1 MTEPGFRFG
10 TLVQLHGLK
19 EPVVDEEALEKGKKV
34 DVNGMV
40 GQLIE
45 YSENFAKCKIA
56 TNGGHIVNVSTD
68 NIRAQES
75 VDLGDGCD
83 LFVGPMSK
91 EDVTAAE
98 ILNRLTIQGYASIKS
113 FRSEKTCDD
122 LKKVAEKLDYS
133 RTPEAFEHYYLGRD
147 STALSSLVDFE
158 SPVTSPEVLK
168 SALKSEESAMT
179 ELGLTIGPMLYEMY
193 GVDAPNRTNIM
204 VRKTF
209 ESEEAE
215 MDYPL
220 APEPTPAESEAF
232 AALMKRR
239 RLCMMQFLGPFAGT
253 LTLIPKEHSD
263 GEEIVIETKP
273 NTMVIFL
280 TEQFHYGF
288 TCSEGETLVLQMWFL
303 SPRPQFSIDN
313 FFGNSDM
320 FSNES
325 TSKLSDPEGD
335 AVVCTGLG
343 TTLGGDAHDHKC
355 YWLVMNKAAVDTSC
369 QAPISRWDV
378 ETYCDFS
385 SMNGAMSQG
394 KAYTAHFGYIDGIEL
409 FDARFF
415 GISPNEAGSM
425 DPNQR
430 KVLETYYV
438 ALNMGGYDIKE
449 LQRTPQHIGVFV
461 GVSGSEWQMVD
472 HPQDCGCGTSEAII
486 SNRFNF
492 ALNLKGP
499 SQTINTACSAGLV
512 ATHTAKLHLLFRNYD
527 PCVGVLGGGT
537 QMALSP
543 GPFIGCCMGTMLSF
557 LGRSFTYD
565 VTADGYMRGEG
576 TSCGFFTY
584 KQYTNE
590 CFSVLAGSD
599 VNQDGRSASLTA
611 PNGPSQEKCARAAM
625 RECWF
630 TAVDVDCAECHG
642 TGTALGDPIE
652 VGAFRRVHTMP
663 QKRELPVG
671 LTSSKS
677 NQGHLE
683 GGAGIAGF
691 IKAILQTYHC
701 ELSPNVHL
709 RERNPHL
716 DLEGFPNLIL
726 SECVT
731 TTHNSSATGV
741 NSFGFGGTNAHA
753 ISYGRNTATSRNAV
767 AKDMRPLAMKRI
779 REAPA
784 PLLAVLADNPEEWE
798 TSGMPLTGGR
808 GVKYQVEFKPSGET
822 LWRELLDLTAD
833 RVLGRPYLSGTF
845 NGWEMTEMAE
855 DLSVPDLYTV
865 EVTIGETGQELV
877 QVVVDED
884 LDQVFYPPAQ
894 RCRNRTSKVI
904 GPQAIDE
911 NLQREDATWCLEG
924 AVGDTY
930 RVEFYSHKSSR
941 SLSWIKVK
949 L

>member
-1 MTEPGFRFG
+1 MPQPGFRYG
-10 TLVQLHGLK
+10 TLVQLHGIK
-19 EPVVDEEALEKGKKV
+19 EPLVDEEASEKGKTV

-40 GQLIE
+40 AQLIE
-45 YSENFAKCKIA
+45 YFEDFTKCKVA
-56 TNGGHIVNVSTD
+56 TVDGHIVSVSVE
-68 NIRAQES
+68 NIRAQDS
-75 VDLGDGCD
+75 VDLDGCD

-91 EDVTAAE
+91 EEVTAAE
-98 ILNRLTIQGYASIKS
+98 VLNRLVLQGYAVTKN
-113 FRSEKTCDD
+113 FRSEKTCQE
-122 LKKVAEKLDYS
+122 LKKVVEQLDYS
-133 RTPEAFEHYYLGRD
+133 RTPEAFEQYYLGRD
-147 STALSSLVDFE
+147 STALSCLVDFE
-158 SPVTSPEVLK
+158 SPDIPSEVLK
-168 SALKSEESAMT
+168 SALKAEEGAMT
-179 ELGLTIGPMLYEMY
+179 DLGLTLGPMLYEMY

-209 ESEEAE
+209 KSEEAE
-215 MDYPL
+215 MDFPL
-220 APEPTPAESEAF
+220 AAEATRAEQEAF

-239 RLCMMQFLGPFAGT
+239 RLCMMQFLGPLAGT
-253 LTLIPKEHSD
+253 LTLIPKEHSH

-288 TCSEGETLVLQMWFL
+288 TCSEGETLVLQMWML
-303 SPRPQFSIDN
+303 SPRPEFSIDQ
-313 FFGNSDM
+313 FFGDTSM
-320 FSNES
+320 FSSES
-325 TSKLSDPEGD
+325 KGLSDPEGD
-335 AVVCTGLG
+335 CVVCTGLG
-343 TTLGGDAHDHKC
+343 TTLGGDAHDHSC
-355 YWLVMNKAAVDTSC
+355 YWLVLNKAAVDTSC
-369 QAPISRWDV
+369 QTPITRWDV
-378 ETYCDFS
+378 DLYCDFS
-385 SMNGAMSQG
+385 SMNNAMSQG
-394 KAYTAHFGYIDGIEL
+394 KAYTAHYGYIDGIEL
-409 FDARFF
+409 FDNKFF
-415 GISPNEAGSM
+415 GISPNEAASM

-438 ALNMGGYDIKE
+438 ALNMGGYDIKD
-449 LQRTPQHIGVFV
+449 LQRSPQHIGVFV
-461 GVSGSEWQMVD
+461 GVSGSEWQMVE
-472 HPQDCGCGTSEAII
+472 HPQDCGCGVSEAII

-492 ALNLKGP
+492 SLNLKGP

-512 ATHTAKLHLLFRNYD
+512 ATHTAKLHLLYRDYE
-527 PCVGVLGGGT
+527 PAVGVLGGGT
-537 QMALSP
+537 QMAISP

-576 TSCGFFTY
+576 TSCGFFQY
-584 KQYTNE
+584 KRYTNE

-611 PNGPSQEKCARAAM
+611 PNGPSQERCARAAM
-625 RECWF
+625 RSCWF
-630 TAVDVDCAECHG
+630 SSIDVDCAECHG

-663 QKRELPVG
+663 QKREFPVG

-716 DLEGFPNLIL
+716 DLEGFPHLIL
-726 SECVT
+726 SECIT

-741 NSFGFGGTNAHA
+741 NSFGFGGTNAHG
-753 ISYGRNTATSRNAV
+753 ISYSRNTATTRSAV
-767 AKDMRPLAMKRI
+767 AKDVRPLAMKRI

-784 PLLAVLADNPEEWE
+784 PLISILADNPEEWE
-798 TSGMPLTGGR
+798 TSGMPLTGTR
-808 GVKYQVEFKPSGET
+808 GVKYQVEFRQSGET
-822 LWRELLDLTAD
+822 LWRELVDLTAD

-845 NGWEMTEMAE
+845 NGWEMTEMSE
-855 DLSVPDLYTV
+855 DLSVPDLYTL
-865 EVTIGETGQELV
+865 EVAIGETGQELV

-884 LDQVFYPPAQ
+884 LDQVFYPRVQ
-894 RCRNRTSKVI
+894 RCKKRASKLV
-904 GPQAIDE
+904 GPQPIDE
-911 NLQREDATWCLEG
+911 KLQREDATWCLEG